1 MRELFYIFGILIAG
15 FVIVRIFGKKAL
27 KPPKGGR
34 YFKRKLDD

>member
-1 MRELFYIFGILIAG
+1 MKEIMSIFGILIAG
-15 FVIVRIFGKKAL
+15 FVVIKIFSKNAL